1 MLVLLG
7 GVLAWFH
14 SFGGVLTQ
22 FGHLLHVFDQV
33 GIGKH

>member
-14 SFGGVLTQ
+14 TFGGVLISVSHWFHT
-22 FGHLLHVFDQV
+22 LDSV
-33 GIGKH
+33 GIGK